1 MNAILERPLSIAP
14 ENRTFLKTRRVLLV
28 EDSADIRNM
37 LRFMLQSTGVQ
48 VNAVGNGKN
57 ALDLIGSSPA
67 PDAIIL
73 DRMLP
78 MLSGDELVKLIR
90 CAPTWSDT
98 PIVVISARS
107 GTEEIAS
114 IVEMGADDY
123 ITKPFAV
130 SQVLRIVNKYLPY

>member
-1 MNAILERPLSIAP
+1 MNAILERPLTIAP
-14 ENRTFLKTRRVLLV
+14 ENRTFLATRRVLLV

-37 LRFMLQSTGVQ
+37 LRFMLQSTGAEVK
-48 VNAVGNGKN
+48 AVGNGKC
-57 ALDLIGSSPA
+57 ALELLESSPA

-78 MLSGDELVKLIR
+78 LVSGDELVKLIR
-90 CAPTWSDT
+90 CSPSWSDV

-107 GTEEIAS
+107 SAEEIAS
-114 IVEMGADDY
+114 IAKIGANDY

-130 SQVLRIVNKYLPY
+130 SQVLRVVNKYLPY